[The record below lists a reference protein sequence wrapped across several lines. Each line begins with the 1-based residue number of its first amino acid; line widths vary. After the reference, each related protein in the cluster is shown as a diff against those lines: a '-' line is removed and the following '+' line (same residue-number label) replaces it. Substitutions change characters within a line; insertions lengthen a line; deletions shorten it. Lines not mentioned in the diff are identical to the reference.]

1 MLYIEFPLGKF
12 FKKISTEK
20 QARDLVWQTR
30 FPDGGPK
37 CTKCNSDSFFE
48 LKTRPEVR
56 ECKSCGCQIRLRAG
70 TIFQDSKTPML
81 IWVRAIYLMM
91 QGKRGISA
99 LELQRQL
106 DIKRYEVAWGILFKV
121 RTALCQ
127 RDDKYQIQGVIEFDG
142 TGFGKRENYNQ
153 RVVLIGVETR
163 TWFDEKGRLKSKAGF
178 AKILVGREDFETA
191 QKLIDKGIKSGSILR
206 SDGAAVYAAD
216 LKNVVTVRK
225 KMLGDQKLL
234 DEWQPWVHKFISNAK
249 SWVLGTH
256 HGVSGDYLELYLG
269 EYTYRFNRR
278 HDVKR
283 LFHRAL
289 YACCQASPVSLP
301 ASTG

>member
-1 MLYIEFPLGKF
+1 MGKF
-12 FKKISTEK
+12 FKSITNESE
-20 QARDLVWQTR
+20 ARDLVWQTR
-30 FPDGGPK
+30 FGKHGFK
-37 CTKCNSDSFFE
+37 CSKCEGHLFFE
-48 LKTRPEVR
+48 LKVRPEVR
-56 ECKSCGCQIRLRAG
+56 ECRSCGLQVRLRAG
-70 TIFQDSKTPML
+70 TIFQDSRTPML

-91 QGKRGISA
+91 QGKRGVSA

-106 DIKRYEVAWGILFKV
+106 EIKRYELAWSILYKV
-121 RTALCQ
+121 RRALCQ
-127 RDDKYQIQGVIEFDG
+127 RDDKYQIEGVIEFDG
-142 TGFGKRENYNQ
+142 TGFGRRETHNQ
-153 RVVLIGVETR
+153 RVVLVGVETK

-178 AKILVGREDFETA
+178 AKILVGREDKETA
-191 QKLIDKGIKSGSILR
+191 QKLIDKGIKVGSVLR
-206 SDGAAVYAAD
+206 ADGASVYASE

-225 KMLGDQKLL
+225 KTLNDRKLL

-256 HGVSGDYLELYLG
+256 HGVRSEYLDLYLA

-289 YACCQASPVSLP
+289 YACCEASPVSLP